1 MRLGFQ
7 SAMALLSYGSCGL
20 ALAGCGSRTGL
31 EATGTLQSTSLA
43 ADGGS
48 RGPGAVGSSA
58 PVLCA
63 VRAGPVATCAPT
75 PETGT
80 ILACNSNFP
89 SCVLPPGATYWECCN
104 GQPRYDGPGG
114 NCGGGSECPVVADKV
129 HLGGASPS
137 SETTFDCLTTPLSVP
152 GTIVPNCRSPRGASR
167 LAPGR
172 RPKPPRAPNARRRV
186 CRSPASPSRR
196 CPASSPTT
204 HASASSTRWPVVR
217 WATPAS
223 ECLGA
228 TGQVRA
234 VRRAPGHGFASTA
247 RRGSPLIS
255 TCSASREDRSPE
267 VQAETLLRR
276 APATCGAGV
285 DLWPRTHLAK
295 RTARR

>member
-152 GTIVPNCRSPRGASR
+152 GTIVPNCTVVA
-167 LAPGR
+167 GR
-172 RPKPPRAPNARRRV
+172 F
-186 CRSPASPSRR
+186 PAG
-196 CPASSPTT
+196 TG
-204 HASASSTRWPVVR
+204 
-217 WATPAS
+217 TPAQTAACAECS
-223 ECLGA
+223 E
-228 TGQVRA
+228 TGLSVPRFSVTEVSSELADDACVCIVDA
-234 VRRAPGHGFASTA
+234 VASCPVGDAGERVSWCYGPSPGGSSCSGPWLRFDGPAGFTA
-247 RRGSPLIS
+247 DLY
-255 TCSASREDRSPE
+255 
-267 VQAETLLRR
+267 VQCF
-276 APATCGAGV
+276 P
-285 DLWPRTHLAK
+285 
-295 RTARR
+295 